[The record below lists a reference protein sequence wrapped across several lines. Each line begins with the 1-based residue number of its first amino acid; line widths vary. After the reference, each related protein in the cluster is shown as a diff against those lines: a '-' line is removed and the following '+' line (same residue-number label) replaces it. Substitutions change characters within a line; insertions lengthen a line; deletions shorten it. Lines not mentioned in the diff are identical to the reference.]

1 MVPGLISSVLD
12 TWRAQ
17 CAVST
22 PEPGCLRSTGL
33 GRDTRRCVSIV
44 MDEGLHHQRG
54 FETDHEGQ
62 GLIIRD
68 EAGLEGSSPR

>member
-1 MVPGLISSVLD
+1 M
-12 TWRAQ
+12 
-17 CAVST
+17 
-22 PEPGCLRSTGL
+22 
-33 GRDTRRCVSIV
+33 SIV
-44 MDEGLHHQRG
+44 MDEGLHRQRG

>member
-44 MDEGLHHQRG
+44 MDEGLHRQRG
-54 FETDHEGQ
+54 FGADHEGR
-62 GLIIRD
+62 GLVIGDR
-68 EAGLEGSSPR
+68 AAL